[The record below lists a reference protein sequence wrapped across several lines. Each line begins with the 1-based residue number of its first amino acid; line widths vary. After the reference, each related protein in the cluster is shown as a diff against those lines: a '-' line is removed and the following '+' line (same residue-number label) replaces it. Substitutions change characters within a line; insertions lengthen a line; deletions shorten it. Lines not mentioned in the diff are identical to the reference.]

1 MDTRFSFS
9 AILLAEMEFVCTNSL
24 LVTVS
29 DNNAPCTLSTINLR
43 LSEKL
48 LFGCVIATSINFYA
62 IHKKL
67 FTCYNEAINNKEA
80 VAMEMTIGKRIAAL
94 RREKNLKQDDL
105 AQMLEVSPQAVSKWE
120 NDQTCPDISLL
131 PKLAKILGVSVD
143 ELLSGKQE
151 LQPVV
156 TLVPE
161 DQRKDIKDMMLRI
174 VVDSA
179 DGDKV
184 RVNLPMALVQLAM
197 EMGMEMPQVSGNDAL
212 KDIDWAQV
220 MELVRHGAMGNLVE
234 VESADGDIV
243 RIFVE

>member
-1 MDTRFSFS
+1 
-9 AILLAEMEFVCTNSL
+9 
-24 LVTVS
+24 
-29 DNNAPCTLSTINLR
+29 
-43 LSEKL
+43 
-48 LFGCVIATSINFYA
+48 
-62 IHKKL
+62 
-67 FTCYNEAINNKEA
+67 
-80 VAMEMTIGKRIAAL
+80 MEMTIGKRIAAL

-161 DQRKDIKDMMLRI
+161 DQRKDIKDMTLRI

-179 DGDKV
+179 AGDKV

-220 MELVRHGAMGNLVE
+220 MELVRHGAMGNLIE

>member
-1 MDTRFSFS
+1 
-9 AILLAEMEFVCTNSL
+9 
-24 LVTVS
+24 
-29 DNNAPCTLSTINLR
+29 
-43 LSEKL
+43 
-48 LFGCVIATSINFYA
+48 
-62 IHKKL
+62 
-67 FTCYNEAINNKEA
+67 
-80 VAMEMTIGKRIAAL
+80 MEMTIGKRIAAL

-220 MELVRHGAMGNLVE
+220 MELVRHGAMGNLIE
-234 VESADGDIV
+234 VKSAKGDIV

>member
-1 MDTRFSFS
+1 
-9 AILLAEMEFVCTNSL
+9 
-24 LVTVS
+24 
-29 DNNAPCTLSTINLR
+29 
-43 LSEKL
+43 
-48 LFGCVIATSINFYA
+48 
-62 IHKKL
+62 
-67 FTCYNEAINNKEA
+67 
-80 VAMEMTIGKRIAAL
+80 MEMTIGKRIAAL

-174 VVDSA
+174 VEDSA

-220 MELVRHGAMGNLVE
+220 MELVRHGAMGNLIE

>member
-1 MDTRFSFS
+1 
-9 AILLAEMEFVCTNSL
+9 
-24 LVTVS
+24 
-29 DNNAPCTLSTINLR
+29 
-43 LSEKL
+43 
-48 LFGCVIATSINFYA
+48 
-62 IHKKL
+62 
-67 FTCYNEAINNKEA
+67 
-80 VAMEMTIGKRIAAL
+80 MEMTIGKRIAAL

-212 KDIDWAQV
+212 KNIDWAQV
-220 MELVRHGAMGNLVE
+220 MELVRHGVMGNLIE

>member
-1 MDTRFSFS
+1 
-9 AILLAEMEFVCTNSL
+9 
-24 LVTVS
+24 
-29 DNNAPCTLSTINLR
+29 
-43 LSEKL
+43 
-48 LFGCVIATSINFYA
+48 
-62 IHKKL
+62 
-67 FTCYNEAINNKEA
+67 
-80 VAMEMTIGKRIAAL
+80 MEMTIGKRIAAL

-161 DQRKDIKDMMLRI
+161 DQRKDIKDMVLRI